1 MSAATLTARSGCSVF
16 VGVVPL
22 HGCGVRLWLWH
33 VSRRFCR
40 SKHLQLVV
48 QLYLACAAVCIVAA
62 SPLRAAMPGR
72 DGLEQPP
79 LFSSE
84 LKDYLWWQQQQKQQ
98 QVQQR

>member
-1 MSAATLTARSGCSVF
+1 M
-16 VGVVPL
+16 
-22 HGCGVRLWLWH
+22 
-33 VSRRFCR
+33 
-40 SKHLQLVV
+40 QLVV

-84 LKDYLWWQQQQKQQ
+84 LGGVRAVPLFV
-98 QVQQR
+98 VQAHLLPPAAAYMS